1 MMTTHGE
8 ELREAFDSRDL
19 EQVIGMLDERVLW
32 RGLPIEAGD
41 PDTAGDHDDG
51 DDDDDHHGV
60 PLCVNRDEVRGVF
73 EQALA
78 DGFNGTPAI
87 LAEVGD
93 SVVVDPQAGPLAAPG
108 LHQVFTFRGDR
119 VVLIQ
124 DYADR
129 ASALADVYR

>member
-1 MMTTHGE
+1 MATHGE
-8 ELREAFDSRDL
+8 ELREAFESRDL
-19 EQVIGMLDERVLW
+19 ERVIGLMDERVLW
-32 RGLPIEAGD
+32 RGLPIEASD
-41 PDTAGDHDDG
+41 PDTADDHDDH
-51 DDDDDHHGV
+51 DHHHGV

-78 DGFNGTPAI
+78 DGFSGAPEI

-93 SVVVDPQAGPLAAPG
+93 SVVVDPQAGPVASPG

-124 DYADR
+124 DYPDR
-129 ASALADVYR
+129 SSALTDLHR

>member
-1 MMTTHGE
+1 MAAHGQ
-8 ELREAFDSRDL
+8 ELREAFDSRDV
-19 EQVIGMLDERVLW
+19 ERVIGLMDERVLW
-32 RGLPIEAGD
+32 RGLPIEA
-41 PDTAGDHDDG
+41 PDLDAEDDHDDPN
-51 DDDDDHHGV
+51 DHDHHHDV

-78 DGFNGTPAI
+78 DGFTGAPEI

-93 SVVVDPQAGPLAAPG
+93 SVVVDPQAGPLGAPG

-124 DYADR
+124 DYPDR
-129 ASALADVYR
+129 SSALADVHR